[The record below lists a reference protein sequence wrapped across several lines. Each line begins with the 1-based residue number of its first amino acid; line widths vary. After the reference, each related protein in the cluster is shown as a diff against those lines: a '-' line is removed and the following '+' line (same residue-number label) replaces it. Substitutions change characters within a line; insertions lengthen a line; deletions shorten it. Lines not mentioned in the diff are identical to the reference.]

1 MTVSPHPDDLVLLA
15 GRLEAKAREL
25 AASRYPAGADSEG
38 ASPAPTG
45 APEPGRPQAGRPEA
59 GDSEAGDSA
68 TSGAPTGHANTIPVS
83 GEESGLDAV
92 RSASELS
99 ALAAAA
105 LRLAVDLARAAGRTW
120 QELGDVL
127 GVTRQAAFQRFG
139 HPVDP
144 RTGEPM
150 SGAIPPDATSR
161 AAQLMTDWIEGR
173 YDLVRADFNA
183 IMSERM
189 SESGLRDA
197 WSRLAGLVGR
207 YEQMG
212 QASAR
217 QAGNLT
223 IIDIPMSFEASE
235 MNGRVVYDQD
245 GKVTGLFV
253 LFPDAI

>member
-1 MTVSPHPDDLVLLA
+1 VTVSPHPDDLVLLA

-25 AASRYPAGADSEG
+25 AATRYPAGADSEG
-38 ASPAPTG
+38 ASPAPPGAHETADPGTEDAETG
-45 APEPGRPQAGRPEA
+45 
-59 GDSEAGDSA
+59 
-68 TSGAPTGHANTIPVS
+68 
-83 GEESGLDAV
+83 ESGLDAV
-92 RSASELS
+92 RRASELS

-105 LRLAVDLARAAGRTW
+105 LRLAVDLARTAGRTW

-150 SGAIPPDATSR
+150 SGAIPPEAASR
-161 AAQLMTDWIEGR
+161 ATQLMIDWIQGR
-173 YDLVRADFNA
+173 YDRVRADFNA
-183 IMSERM
+183 VMSERM

-197 WSRLAGLVGR
+197 WAQLAGLAGA

-217 QAGNLT
+217 QAGDLT
-223 IIDIPMSFEASE
+223 IVDIPMSFEASE
-235 MNGRVVYDQD
+235 MKGRVVYDQD
-245 GKVTGLFV
+245 GNVTGLFV
-253 LFPDAI
+253 LFPDAA